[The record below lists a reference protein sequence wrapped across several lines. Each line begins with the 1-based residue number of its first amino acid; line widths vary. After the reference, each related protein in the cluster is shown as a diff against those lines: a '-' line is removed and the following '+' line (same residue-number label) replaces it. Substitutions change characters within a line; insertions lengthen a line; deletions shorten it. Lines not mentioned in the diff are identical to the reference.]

1 MRLFCTKK
9 DREAESAPKEKKRS
23 GWDIINLLIAGI
35 LFCGC
40 FFYIAVFEIE
50 IYLLPACIVSNAIL
64 AFLHTLYREKKI
76 PKLPVIIFRAIAV
89 LSVILV
95 IAAPYILFSF
105 EYSKP
110 MYPVKKYL
118 YRGWQDCEYLPAALP
133 EKCEDYRFITQGHAI
148 AQDYHASSYLAFYT
162 DKATLSEYEEYFSA
176 LGYALNDKQHI
187 VGEDLDEYIDDL
199 KAKGYDDQKIEYS
212 IAADIYGIQ
221 GHVWQRIGKS
231 YFGGIKDPKVYT
243 SHYTSHYK
251 GIVLDYETGLVIIW
265 T

>member
-9 DREAESAPKEKKRS
+9 DREAQSAPKEKKRS
-23 GWDIINLLIAGI
+23 VWDILNLLLAGI

-50 IYLLPACIVSNAIL
+50 IFLAPACIVSNAIL
-64 AFLHTLYREKKI
+64 ALLHGLYTKKKI
-76 PKLPVIIFRAIAV
+76 PKLPVIIFRVIAV
-89 LSVILV
+89 ISLILV

-118 YRGWQDCEYLPAALP
+118 YRSSQSYEYLPAALP
-133 EKCEDYRFITQGHAI
+133 EKCEDYRFITQGQAI

-176 LGYALNDKQHI
+176 LGYALYDKPYI
-187 VGEDLDEYIDDL
+187 VGEDMDEYIDDL

-243 SHYTSHYK
+243 SHYK
-251 GIVLDYETGLVIIW
+251 GVVLDYETGLVIIW